1 MNQRNILF
9 SSSRGRGK
17 KRSSSF
23 ENDSA
28 DSASVRTNKR
38 QSKRTWTTTV
48 VCLADKTTTKLPSA
62 EEKDV
67 LFIAGL
73 GTKRVQF
80 EVDDNDNDVIR
91 KLSSD
96 ELKDGQTI
104 GFAQLQSCGGFE
116 LLKCKQNCRELTL
129 ITCKW
134 DVMTLKSCL
143 GNQSKIYVRPILS
156 NLDTT
161 PVNKNSAEEV
171 SIAKFPC
178 KHCQCMFSVHDLR
191 KHVQTYIGENSG
203 SDTYSDELPDP
214 GINMISEINVPNF
227 PIITEHAE
235 EPLPVITRNQS
246 SIQPQ
251 QHQTDVMESNVNDTV
266 IYIDSPVIV
275 VSNED
280 LGGAQSAETTFS
292 SITDYPNVHVSVSSD
307 VSNEKNKP

>member
-1 MNQRNILF
+1 
-9 SSSRGRGK
+9 
-17 KRSSSF
+17 
-23 ENDSA
+23 
-28 DSASVRTNKR
+28 
-38 QSKRTWTTTV
+38 
-48 VCLADKTTTKLPSA
+48 
-62 EEKDV
+62 
-67 LFIAGL
+67 
-73 GTKRVQF
+73 
-80 EVDDNDNDVIR
+80 
-91 KLSSD
+91 
-96 ELKDGQTI
+96 
-104 GFAQLQSCGGFE
+104 
-116 LLKCKQNCRELTL
+116 
-129 ITCKW
+129 
-134 DVMTLKSCL
+134 MTLKSCL

-161 PVNKNSAEEV
+161 PVNKNSAEEA

-203 SDTYSDELPDP
+203 SDTCSDELPDP